1 MAVRHYT
8 IAGVMIRP
16 MITADAPLTDAER
29 AHWVALLR
37 VSGLGPVKFGRLLE
51 SFGSATAAWAAPL
64 SELRAV
70 GLDARTSEAL
80 IAFRSGHDPLASHAR
95 IVQQGI
101 DVVTL
106 RDAGY
111 PPLLKEIYAPPPVIF
126 QRGSVLPD
134 DQLALAVVG
143 TRGASAYGRLVTERF
158 VSALVENGVTI
169 VSGLARGID
178 AVAHRAALQAGGRTI
193 AVLGSGVDTIYPSE
207 HRGLA
212 EAVVANGALLSEYAP
227 GTKAERDNF
236 PARNRLIAGMT
247 RGTLVVEAG
256 EVSGALITARMAL
269 EQNREVFA
277 VPGNVT
283 SAASAGVNALIRSGE
298 AKLVA
303 RVEDILEELNPGLVT
318 EQLRLTDLLP
328 DNELESVV
336 LRALS
341 AEPLH
346 ADDLARATDL
356 PIATVSSTLTML
368 EMKGI
373 VKHAGGM
380 VYARA
385 R

>member
-1 MAVRHYT
+1 
-8 IAGVMIRP
+8 

>member
-1 MAVRHYT
+1 
-8 IAGVMIRP
+8 MIRP

>member
-1 MAVRHYT
+1 M
-8 IAGVMIRP
+8 
-16 MITADAPLTDAER
+16 TDAER

-51 SFGSATAAWAAPL
+51 GFGSATGAWQAAS
-64 SELRAV
+64 SELRAA
-70 GLDARTSEAL
+70 GLDARTIEAL
-80 IAFRSGHDPLASHAR
+80 LAFRRGHDPLLGFAR
-95 IVQQGI
+95 FAQHGI
-101 DVVTL
+101 EAVTL
-106 RDAGY
+106 LDAQY
-111 PPLLKEIYAPPPVIF
+111 PPLLKEIYAPPPVLF
-126 QRGSVLPD
+126 LRGTVLPD

-143 TRGASAYGRLVTERF
+143 TRGATAYGRLVTERF
-158 VSALVENGVTI
+158 VAELVEHGVTI
-169 VSGLARGID
+169 VSGLALGID
-178 AVAHRAALQAGGRTI
+178 AVAHRAALQHGGRTI
-193 AVLGSGVDTIYPSE
+193 AVLGSGVDTIYPSN

-212 EAVVANGALLSEYAP
+212 DSILRNGALLSEYAP
-227 GTKAERDNF
+227 GTKPERDNF

-256 EVSGALITARMAL
+256 EVSGALITVRMAL

-283 SAASAGVNALIRSGE
+283 SAASVGTNALLRAGE

-303 RVEDILEELNPGLVT
+303 RVEDILEELNPGLVV
-318 EQLRLTDLLP
+318 EQLRLVDLLP
-328 DNELESVV
+328 DNEMEAVL

-346 ADDLARATDL
+346 VDDLSRATSL
-356 PIATVSSTLTML
+356 PVATVSSTLTML
-368 EMKGI
+368 ELKGS
-373 VKHAGGM
+373 VTHAGGM

>member
-1 MAVRHYT
+1 M
-8 IAGVMIRP
+8 
-16 MITADAPLTDAER
+16 DELER

-51 SFGSATAAWAAPL
+51 AFGSATAAWTASPAD
-64 SELRAV
+64 LRGT

-80 IAFRSGHDPLASHAR
+80 TNFRSGHDPLAAHTR
-95 IVQQGI
+95 ILQQGI

-106 RDAGY
+106 LDADY
-111 PPLLKEIYAPPPVIF
+111 PPLLKEIYAPPPVVYL
-126 QRGSVLPD
+126 RGRVLPD

-193 AVLGSGVDTIYPSE
+193 AVLGSGVDSIYPSE

-212 EAVVANGALLSEYAP
+212 EAVVASGALLSEYAP

-328 DNELESVV
+328 DNELESAL

-346 ADDLARATDL
+346 ADDLARATAL